1 MYEYFAVAI
10 YFSLTAC
17 MPVYLPSAS
26 LSDCLLSSFYTASFA
41 RLPVYTCIPACVLA
55 CQPHSLTH
63 SLTHS
68 LNQSITHS
76 LFLSIYV
83 SVFVTSPIHRCH
95 SSRFVLLPHTT
106 RLILKP
112 TSVSLKLIPCIV
124 PGFIIL
130 LRLLSRSVYFRVAYF
145 CLRRSS
151 MLPV

>member
-1 MYEYFAVAI
+1 MY
-10 YFSLTAC
+10 AC
-17 MPVYLPSAS
+17 LPA
-26 LSDCLLSSFYTASFA
+26 LCFLV
-41 RLPVYTCIPACVLA
+41 RLPAFFFLHSIFCSLA
-55 CQPHSLTH
+55 CLYLHSCLCACLPTSLTH
-63 SLTHS
+63 SLTH
-68 LNQSITHS
+68 SITHS

-83 SVFVTSPIHRCH
+83 SVFVTSPILRCH

-151 MLPV
+151 MLPVFGLSIL